1 MGIVLAAGS
10 GTRFG
15 MPKVLA
21 ADWLSRAV
29 DALSAGGCAD
39 VVVVLGAAVVDVPAP
54 ARRVIAEGW
63 ADGMAASLRAGLRA
77 IADGGGDPVVVHVVD
92 SPDVMADVVARVLAA
107 VGIAPVALEP
117 DRISVSFNG
126 SPVCVDG
133 AGAPGARDV
142 DLSGAD
148 VDVTVSLGLG
158 DASASI
164 RTTDLSHAYVEENS
178 AYSS

>member
-29 DALSAGGCAD
+29 DALSAGGCTD

-107 VGIAPVALEP
+107 VGESGLARAVYHGRPGHPVVIARRYWPQLIETLHG
-117 DRISVSFNG
+117 DQ
-126 SPVCVDG
+126 
-133 AGAPGARDV
+133 GARGFLAGRDDV
-142 DLSGAD
+142 VAVECQDLASG
-148 VDVTVSLGLG
+148 VDIDTAPPSV
-158 DASASI
+158 
-164 RTTDLSHAYVEENS
+164 
-178 AYSS
+178 